1 MYDKIESDQCHP
13 PGTFREVV
21 AHPGGGDRTIE
32 KAIVM
37 EHRFAFF
44 FWMKW
49 RNRLRDESQLQ
60 QPAPTLI
67 TIDWHRDLAPPTD
80 ELKEQLLELDQSNF
94 AEISRFVWARF
105 DQTNDGHIHCATW
118 LNLVGDV
125 ILLKNTGQYRED
137 MVTDHRENEHTVY
150 EFRELDHFQDFVL
163 GRSDKNI
170 FFDIDLDYFIHGK
183 GNRFYSDDFRRYT
196 DDEIIQ
202 VINPQNRLLKHI
214 LPNIDGLTI
223 ALEPGYCGGISNSCK
238 IMDVV
243 NSQLFDEQNN
253 WRHSM

>member
-1 MYDKIESDQCHP
+1 MYDNKEPGKCDP
-13 PGTFREVV
+13 PGTFRELIS
-21 AHPGGGDRTIE
+21 HPGGGDRTIE
-32 KAIVM
+32 KAIIM

-49 RNRLRDESQLQ
+49 RNLLLDKNLLGQSS
-60 QPAPTLI
+60 PTLI
-67 TIDWHRDLAPPTD
+67 TIDWHRDLAPPSN
-80 ELKEQLLELDQSNF
+80 EMKKQLLELDQSNLSD
-94 AEISRFVWARF
+94 ISNFVWAKF

-118 LNLVGDV
+118 LNLIGDV
-125 ILLKNTGQYRED
+125 ILYKNTGQYQEET
-137 MVTDHRENEHTVY
+137 VTDHRGDKHSVY
-150 EFRELDHFQDFVL
+150 EFHEFDRFQDFVL

-196 DDEIIQ
+196 DDEIKKL
-202 VINPQNRLLKHI
+202 INPREQVFRHI

-223 ALEPGYCGGISNSCK
+223 ALEPGYCGGISNACK

-243 NSQLFDEQNN
+243 NSQFFDEKNE
-253 WRHSM
+253 WRHLK